1 MPAASLT
8 SYNNIMMTD
17 LDNLDCAD
25 LHNLD
30 YADLHKKHQ
39 PEDMTRLIQLK
50 RIYILSSSV
59 ISTGVYIGQKKA
71 CETI

>member
-8 SYNNIMMTD
+8 SYNNIMMID

-25 LHNLD
+25 LH
-30 YADLHKKHQ
+30 KKHQ
-39 PEDMTRLIQLK
+39 LEDMTGLIQLK